1 MSGRGGR
8 WFVGSRVN
16 GPRWV
21 AVGSYVAYVCG
32 RGDTS
37 REHFERTRRTAGIG
51 NALKRRIDDSGKS
64 EKLLKS
70 PERIES
76 GKSAAAEG
84 ASLRPTRRLIRV
96 ASEL

>member
-37 REHFERTRRTAGIG
+37 REHFGRTAGIG
-51 NALKRRIDDSGKS
+51 NALKQRIDDSGKS

-84 ASLRPTRRLIRV
+84 APLCVRRV
-96 ASEL
+96 A